1 MSWLT
6 SWWRK
11 DEKKD
16 NQEERTKLEDTW
28 TGLQDIKEYTEGGY
42 QVVENVYGTC
52 NFNSNTVMLPL
63 NYSMSNDTQN
73 SSGKYFWYLL
83 VYYNNNSNF
92 NRYKITM
99 PRIGIN
105 QNATFYTVKRDSE
118 YLYSVNKIFSAKYG
132 TPGLYQQREMT
143 NHQFNLKVY
152 IKGYTPRAFAGLF
165 DNINHT
171 IRLDSEVK
179 DYYTNVDHE
188 TAIPDPVITN
198 KLVIQTVSSTS
209 SKYKGYSVNL
219 VGSGNI
225 PLWVYETILPIKDDN
240 KWVKDPTEGG
250 QILTDINPSNYS
262 GKIYRINSIN
272 DTWYDNRITVDSA
285 INLKDMY
292 DIDFEKFKENFYV
305 QNVDISIYYKDRIES
320 EHPFHYW
327 DKGVLKESRINYDD
341 KEQRNIKS
349 IEVDP
354 NDQSTI
360 IFHFNK
366 QITNIFLNNFL
377 YNSTLQIVLLPAPEL
392 NNQFKSIMESGV
404 TINKLVIKVDE
415 FVLKKTTNEFDLSF
429 TGRTA
434 NTVKIV
440 YDEGTFEKTVG
451 TDITLNYAIGELY
464 CINTTTMPVTLYIRD
479 QLSEISFT
487 NYIPYDHLYLTN
499 VKGSTTYPA
508 TTINYITEGDASTY
522 YKDYIPIIVNTINA
536 PPAPGETVTQEIYM
550 DLIDIS
556 SSFLPEK
563 FGTIENGVYISQ
575 KIYPN
580 KVTLSYYNYGKL
592 VNLNMMSSKKLGN
605 GEYKKTI
612 ICTVVPENAVS
623 SENVTFP
630 SNDTVRLTFDTTEP
644 DLFGDQSSP
653 NIKITQYVNGK
664 KFADNIK
671 EKLELY
677 IDTMIIKDNEK
688 NVEFTTY
695 TSDLNQVS
703 VYYTINGTDYGV
715 KIYEWN
721 SSKTRVGTLYM
732 VSTENEQIKPITY
745 SFESNRVLISE
756 MNYKVSR
763 VNTIDVANVTNTLLS
778 GLGINKTNIILVN
791 NGSISKTFY
800 EKVMPITGKKIGHMM
815 TGSTNYGYINYKGDN
830 SGEDL
835 VGINTSFEEEYLP
848 NKSSMNLIS
857 ITNPDDIDTNKFGD
871 IVNDVF
877 KQNVFL
883 SEIIAFRDDEIKDKF
898 DNAHLMSKNE
908 QVITGGLGD
917 GEMNYAPTQVR
928 YGNPNLVYN
937 IYNNNSKIQ
946 LELNN
951 QNNNN
956 FLITVIENGKNY
968 TDVYLNRDL
977 TNRENDMSYKFRNLT
992 KYDTLVLNMKAM
1004 RLCNKNVI
1012 TFNFDDENETS
1023 IDMGNIRVHYY
1034 INDTTETYSVWPS
1047 SGTTIISEY
1056 KVYSVYMIYGNITND
1071 KLEPLDANETGNEI
1085 FKKEQ
1090 ESGVT
1095 TISINLQEQEIT
1107 RKVVVNEIYN
1117 TNCLIKNVNDLPIYT
1132 NIVVK
1137 GDIPQWVFKEILPL
1151 PTKMSSNGIISND
1164 ESTIQLVSINYLPCD
1179 FEDLEIGI
1187 HLSDNDDVCKIDL
1200 SNVANESAFD
1210 RMYSGEGEYRKKAF
1224 FVNKVTLLERF
1235 KGKIDGVFKYYEGTT
1250 LKDCVYNEEDPS
1262 SSDITYVDDWAL
1274 KLPECYEGCEV
1285 SGTELTVK
1293 FGEYLQIGN
1302 GYDNHLFEKLCKSE
1316 RYYLDLSMKMN
1327 SNLNLDNIT
1336 TLNIYLD
1343 ILKYISDSVYV
1354 ALARSKEIWVIY
1366 NKDGFLKNKVI
1377 EINNVKQEID
1387 YCYLI
1392 HETNISKIDTKNIL
1406 IKPASDVFSSKN
1418 NIILHDYLTKNIRM
1432 TINNLKCTN
1441 IFQHMDLVTIIG
1453 KFPPKTEVNLLVSGS
1468 IPKWLNEY
1476 FYNENKALPIRVES
1490 GSNGTCKLAEPDG
1503 GTEVS
1508 ADYFMIT
1515 SINDTPAPG
1524 IGIDNSD
1531 PKDQCS
1537 LNLEDFMPEQP
1548 DSGGTDPSGND
1559 SNGGDSTNNG

>member
-11 DEKKD
+11 EEKKEEKKD
-16 NQEERTKLEDTW
+16 NQEERIKLEDTW
-28 TGLQDIKEYTEGGY
+28 TGLQDIKEYTESGY
-42 QVVENVYGTC
+42 QVTENIYGAC
-52 NFNSNTVMLPL
+52 NFDLTKVMLPL
-63 NYSMSNDTQN
+63 NYSLSNDSQ
-73 SSGKYFWYLL
+73 SGTGKWYYYLL
-83 VYYNNNSNF
+83 VYYNNNINF
-92 NRYKITM
+92 NKYKITM
-99 PRIGIN
+99 PKIAIN
-105 QNATFYTVKRDSE
+105 QGSTFYTVKRDSE

-132 TPGLYQQREMT
+132 STGSYQQREMT

-152 IKGYTPRAFAGLF
+152 IKSTYTQRAFAGLF
-165 DNINHT
+165 NTNRT
-171 IRLDSEVK
+171 IRLDPEVA

-188 TAIPDPVITN
+188 TAIPDPVIIN
-198 KLVIQTVSSTS
+198 KLVIQKVSSTS

-219 VGSGNI
+219 VGEGEI
-225 PLWVYETILPIKDDN
+225 PLWVYDVILPIGDSN
-240 KWVKDPTEGG
+240 KWIKDPTEGG
-250 QILTDINPSNYS
+250 QILTDINPSTS
-262 GKIYRINSIN
+262 GKVYRINSIN
-272 DTWYDNRITVDSA
+272 DTWYDNRITVNSA

-305 QNVDISIYYKDRIES
+305 QNVDISIYYKNYIES
-320 EHPFHYW
+320 KHPFHYW
-327 DKGVLKESRINYDD
+327 DKGVLKESRITYDD
-341 KEQRNIKS
+341 KEQRIIRS
-349 IEVDP
+349 IELDP
-354 NDQSTI
+354 NDQNTV
-360 IFHFNK
+360 IFYFNK

-377 YNSTLQIVLLPAPEL
+377 SAVTKTLQIILLSAPEL
-392 NNQFKSIMESGV
+392 NDQFKSIIESGV
-404 TINKLVIKVDE
+404 TINRLVIKVDE

-451 TDITLNYAIGELY
+451 TDITLDYAIGELY
-464 CINTTTMPVTLYIRD
+464 CINTTTMPVTLYISNELRKV
-479 QLSEISFT
+479 SFT
-487 NYIPYDHLYLTN
+487 NYTPYDHLYLTN

-508 TTINYITEGDASTY
+508 TKVNYITEGDVSTY
-522 YKDYIPIIVNTINA
+522 YNDYTPIIVNTING

-550 DLIDIS
+550 DLSNVSNIFVD
-556 SSFLPEK
+556 K
-563 FGTIENGVYISQ
+563 FGTIENGVYVSQ

-580 KVTLSYYNYGKL
+580 KVIVSYYNYGKL
-592 VNLNMMSSKKLGN
+592 VNLNMMSGKKLDN

-630 SNDTVRLTFDTTEP
+630 SESNDTVRLTFDTTEP

-695 TSDLNQVS
+695 TSELNQVF

-721 SSKTRVGTLYM
+721 STTRSYDFKTRIGTLYIT
-732 VSTENEQIKPITY
+732 STENEKIKPITY
-745 SFESNRVLISE
+745 SFESDRVLISE

-763 VNTIDVANVTNTLLS
+763 VNITDVANVINTLLS
-778 GLGINKTNIILVN
+778 SSGNENKINKTNIILVN
-791 NGSISKTFY
+791 NGPISKTFY

-815 TGSTNYGYINYKGDN
+815 SGSTNYGFIKYKGDN

-835 VGINTSFEEEYLP
+835 VGINTSFEEEYLTC
-848 NKSSMNLIS
+848 KSSMNLIS
-857 ITNPDDIDTNKFGD
+857 ITNPDDIDINKFGD
-871 IVNDVF
+871 IVNNVF

-883 SEIIAFRDDEIKDKF
+883 SEIIAFRDDDIKDKF
-898 DNAHLMSKNE
+898 NNAHLMSRNE
-908 QVITGGLGD
+908 QVITGELGD
-917 GEMNYAPTQVR
+917 GEMNYAPTNIR

-937 IYNNNSKIQ
+937 IYNNNSKTW

-956 FLITVIENGKNY
+956 FLTTVTENGKNY

-977 TNRENDMSYKFRNLT
+977 TNRQNDMSYKFRNLT
-992 KYDTLVLNMKAM
+992 KYDILVLNMRAM
-1004 RLCNKNVI
+1004 RLCNENII
-1012 TFNFDDENETS
+1012 TFNYDDENETS

-1047 SGTTIISEY
+1047 SSTTITSEY
-1056 KVYSVYMIYGNITND
+1056 RVYSVYMIYGNITNN
-1071 KLEPLDANETGNEI
+1071 KLEPLNANETGNEI

-1090 ESGVT
+1090 ESDVT

-1107 RKVVVNEIYN
+1107 RKVIVNEIYN

-1137 GDIPQWVFKEILPL
+1137 GEIPQWVFKEILPL

-1187 HLSDNDDVCKIDL
+1187 HLSDNDDICKIDL

-1210 RMYSGEGEYRKKAF
+1210 RMYSGEGEYRKKVF

-1235 KGKIDGVFKYYEGTT
+1235 KGKIDRVFQYYEGTT
-1250 LKDCVYNEEDPS
+1250 LKDCVYNAEDPS
-1262 SSDITYVDDWAL
+1262 KSDITYVDDWAL
-1274 KLPECYEGCEV
+1274 KLPECYESCEV
-1285 SGTELTVK
+1285 SKSDESIEDGKEDVLTVK
-1293 FGEYLQIGN
+1293 FGEYLQIDYDDENDYTVHDYLLRKLQGN
-1302 GYDNHLFEKLCKSE
+1302 
-1316 RYYLDLSMKMN
+1316 LDLSMKLN

-1336 TLNIYLD
+1336 TLNIYLKT
-1343 ILKYISDSVYV
+1343 LKYITWVIKVELFDSN
-1354 ALARSKEIWVIY
+1354 EIWIIY
-1366 NKDGFLKNKVI
+1366 DKDGFLESKKI
-1377 EINNVKQEID
+1377 DTINQIID
-1387 YCYLI
+1387 NCYLI
-1392 HETNISKIDTKNIL
+1392 YET
-1406 IKPASDVFSSKN
+1406 
-1418 NIILHDYLTKNIRM
+1418 
-1432 TINNLKCTN
+1432 
-1441 IFQHMDLVTIIG
+1441 Q
-1453 KFPPKTEVNLLVSGS
+1453 
-1468 IPKWLNEY
+1468 
-1476 FYNENKALPIRVES
+1476 EN
-1490 GSNGTCKLAEPDG
+1490 T
-1503 GTEVS
+1503 
-1508 ADYFMIT
+1508 
-1515 SINDTPAPG
+1515 
-1524 IGIDNSD
+1524 IGIDRDNIFIRF
-1531 PKDQCS
+1531 
-1537 LNLEDFMPEQP
+1537 N
-1548 DSGGTDPSGND
+1548 
-1559 SNGGDSTNNG
+1559 